1 MYVLQRNG
9 DVFEMRHEVS
19 EEAPGQK
26 PGPLLWASSQGG
38 AGRRAAWEAFIRS
51 GKITDLDLPRPI
63 ADSWRRCRALG
74 VDPLMPHCAEFAPAS
89 QIEPQAAVYA
99 ELAAHVERRAYEQ
112 VRHKGL
118 LITVAESHGRILR
131 TCGSK
136 EVLLQADK
144 LYFGPGAVWSEQ
156 SVGTNAI
163 SLALGDGIPAQVMG
177 EEHFCSS
184 HQAWGCSA
192 APIFTPFGHLW
203 GCFDI
208 SGPATADHSQ
218 ALWIAVSAAR
228 EIERLLLNASLATME
243 NKSRAL
249 LNTLFST
256 MPVGVVMVD
265 AHGAVTY
272 ANDLAERLLRQ
283 NGTVRGCPAE
293 TFFDYNLSL
302 RERERAGCAESRP
315 LRCRVRPDLHAQAI
329 PFSTGAEEN
338 RYTLITL
345 QTDAPARTAPPQ
357 RALPGRREEKGPF
370 GGILYRSA
378 VMARVVEQAR
388 HMAQGPAAILLH
400 GETGTG
406 KELFARAIHAASA
419 RAAGPFVAI
428 NCGALPRDLIQ
439 SELFGYERGA
449 FTGAVEKGRPGKF
462 EQANKGTLFLD
473 EISEMPLEMQVNLL
487 RPLEERCVTRVGGK
501 ESLRVDFR
509 LITAT
514 NRDLD
519 QLLAAGTFRED
530 LFYRIHVLA
539 LEIPPLRQRREDI
552 GLIAE
557 QHCRRLCRDYGLPF
571 GGLSVQAL
579 RLLEDYDWPGNVRQ
593 LVHSMEFAV
602 NMAHGA
608 CILPEHLPVHLRG
621 GCAALPPDAP
631 DPQGLP
637 TLPPLAP
644 QRAAADG
651 QGADFNLGN
660 LEARAIRAALAHH
673 KGNMLQTAKA
683 LGIGRNTL
691 YAKLRRLGLEV

>member
-9 DVFEMRHEVS
+9 DVFEMRHETSETVPGPVVS
-19 EEAPGQK
+19 A
-26 PGPLLWASSQGG
+26 PLLWAGGTTG
-38 AGRRAAWEAFIRS
+38 AGRRAAWEAFIRT
-51 GKITDLDLPRPI
+51 GEITDNSLPKPI
-63 ADSWRRCRALG
+63 ADSWRRCRDMG
-74 VDPLMPHCAEFAPAS
+74 VDPLMPRCAEFAPAG
-89 QIEPQAAVYA
+89 QVEPQAAVYA
-99 ELAAHVERRAYEQ
+99 ELAAQVERRAYEQ
-112 VRHKGL
+112 VRRKGL
-118 LITVAESHGRILR
+118 LITVAEAHGRILR

-136 EVLLQADK
+136 EVLLQADN
-144 LYFGPGAVWSEQ
+144 LHFGPGAVWSEQ

-163 SLALGDGIPAQVMG
+163 SLALSDGIPAQVLG

-192 APIFTPFGHLW
+192 APIYTPFGHLW

-218 ALWIAVSAAR
+218 ALWIAVGAAR
-228 EIERLLLNASLATME
+228 EIERLLLNASLSSME

-249 LNTLFST
+249 LNTLFSS

-265 AHGAVTY
+265 AEGTVTY
-272 ANDLAERLLRQ
+272 ANDLAERLLRP
-283 NGTVRGCPAE
+283 NGKVRGCPAE
-293 TFFDYNLSL
+293 HFFDYAHYCGTQRRS
-302 RERERAGCAESRP
+302 ACGESRP
-315 LRCRVRPDLHAQAI
+315 LLCRANPGLHAQAI
-329 PFSTGAEEN
+329 PFITGAEES
-338 RYTLITL
+338 RYILITL
-345 QTDAPARTAPPQ
+345 QADAPARTAPPS
-357 RALPGRREEKGPF
+357 RAIASLQKGNRPF

-388 HMAQGPAAILLH
+388 HMAEGPAAILLH

-419 RAAGPFVAI
+419 RASGPFVAI

-449 FTGAVEKGRPGKF
+449 FTGAVEIGRPGKF

-487 RPLEERCVTRVGGK
+487 RPLEDRRVTRVGGK
-501 ESLRVDFR
+501 ENIQVDFR

-519 QLLAAGTFRED
+519 QLMAAGTFRED

-539 LEIPPLRQRREDI
+539 LEIPPLRERREDI

-557 QHCRRLCRDYGLPF
+557 QHCRRLCQDYGLPF
-571 GGLSVQAL
+571 GGLSAQAL

-602 NMAHGA
+602 NMAHGG
-608 CILPEHLPVHLRG
+608 CILPEHLPAHLRRG
-621 GCAALPPDAP
+621 GGLTLQPAPPTHQGFPVLPPRRTPDDAN
-631 DPQGLP
+631 
-637 TLPPLAP
+637 A
-644 QRAAADG
+644 
-651 QGADFNLGN
+651 ADFNLGN

-691 YAKLRRLGLEV
+691 YAKLRRLGLDA